1 MVYLIPISCFL
12 VHALVGFWGA
22 RRGFIRR
29 VLFYSGAL
37 GAVMIW
43 TFWKGENAQGW
54 DGLGYFI
61 TAMFF
66 MAPGV
71 GGALIGGAFGWWKHR
86 KSLAD

>member
-1 MVYLIPISCFL
+1 
-12 VHALVGFWGA
+12 
-22 RRGFIRR
+22 
-29 VLFYSGAL
+29 
-37 GAVMIW
+37 MIW